1 MKFWNN
7 SKSQTDTKAKAAPV
21 KPEDLEQKLENMRF
35 QARPA
40 FREDLKERLLQRLD
54 EPAQPKIGAGK
65 ANLLPGLTPYRH
77 LPSRTRLALGS
88 IGLAAL
94 LVVLFSV
101 LSVSGVY
108 RNPTAPASV
117 APVSVTPNAVAVA
130 NPVVPPV
137 AAGVPGATPGPAS
150 GTNPGTTATGTEAT
164 SAILA
169 ALHKFFDPAETAR
182 TAGFTVNIPGYLP
195 AGYQLT
201 YAAVAN
207 PTATS
212 PAPNPPANGS
222 TLLTPAGYSLR
233 FSDLTGQTTVAH
245 QIELAQ
251 WQVPFTLS
259 TIGVTNVAQGAGV
272 TGPNTAS
279 YQSPQTISI
288 AGQPAFVIEGSQWQI
303 QLATAGP
310 VTATVTGPGQAVQS
324 APVALNPVSVPISGT
339 TIITSPVQANGPVSA
354 TLTAA
359 GPVISFTQ
367 VGTLNTNTS
376 EAVPVGAVSGGIVVA
391 FSAQDS
397 QIRTLVWQQNAVFTV
412 LTAPVT
418 LSEVELKQIAESLKP
433 AS

>member
-1 MKFWNN
+1 
-7 SKSQTDTKAKAAPV
+7 
-21 KPEDLEQKLENMRF
+21 
-35 QARPA
+35 
-40 FREDLKERLLQRLD
+40 
-54 EPAQPKIGAGK
+54 
-65 ANLLPGLTPYRH
+65 
-77 LPSRTRLALGS
+77 
-88 IGLAAL
+88 
-94 LVVLFSV
+94 
-101 LSVSGVY
+101 
-108 RNPTAPASV
+108 
-117 APVSVTPNAVAVA
+117 
-130 NPVVPPV
+130 
-137 AAGVPGATPGPAS
+137 
-150 GTNPGTTATGTEAT
+150 
-164 SAILA
+164 
-169 ALHKFFDPAETAR
+169 
-182 TAGFTVNIPGYLP
+182 
-195 AGYQLT
+195 
-201 YAAVAN
+201 
-207 PTATS
+207 
-212 PAPNPPANGS
+212 
-222 TLLTPAGYSLR
+222 LR